1 MKPYTEWTST
11 DIAQHIE
18 RLRRLDGA
26 LGDDDRARRA
36 DPQAID
42 YLARK
47 RTDAVDHG
55 LARAH
60 RWLTA
65 ALVFTAIAGATLAVA
80 AYGDPV
86 GRLAHDTARPAYCGA
101 C

>member
-36 DPQAID
+36 DPQAHI

-47 RTDAVDHG
+47 RLEKVDAGAGWVQ
-55 LARAH
+55 

-65 ALVFTAIAGATLAVA
+65 ALVFTALAGATLAVA
-80 AYGDPV
+80 AYADPV
-86 GRLAHDTARPAYCGA
+86 GRITHDAVFSEYCGA